1 MMMIRT
7 ISIFIL
13 ITGLVAK
20 NYLIEVADEG
30 GDEGETEIAGEAG
43 ESQGDY
49 QLGNTRHPQL
59 FGQYGRAGCSG

>member
-1 MMMIRT
+1 MHRT

-13 ITGLVAK
+13 ITGLLAK

-43 ESQGDY
+43 GEQGLDY
-49 QLGNTRHPQL
+49 SLLQNFEMVQD
-59 FGQYGRAGCSG
+59 GQFY

>member
-1 MMMIRT
+1 MMLRT

-30 GDEGETEIAGEAG
+30 GDEGETETAEEAG
-43 ESQGDY
+43 GEQGLDY
-49 QLGNTRHPQL
+49 SFLPNFEMVQD
-59 FGQYGRAGCSG
+59 GQFY